1 MPTLV
6 TGWYGQNI
14 PYPGFNEFS
23 GVVTSAL
30 VSVGTSVALYLGF
43 RHRNWI

>member
-6 TGWYGQNI
+6 TGWYGQNV
-14 PYPGFNEFS
+14 PYPGFNEPS

-30 VSVGTSVALYLGF
+30 LSVLTSVALYIGF
-43 RHRNWI
+43 KRREWI